1 MLCLLFFTSGKFVA
15 AQQKYGHINSVD
27 VLEAMPE
34 YKQMNNTIENRKKQY
49 SSHLQKMYQDYQQ
62 KGKELQE
69 YGANMMEAVREEQMK
84 DVDSLQREI
93 SSFQENVQGEIQ
105 KLQLKLMK
113 PLNDKYLKVMQTVAK
128 ENGYTYVFDLSSGF
142 VAYHPEN
149 TGDITEQVKKKMGI
163 N

>member
-1 MLCLLFFTSGKFVA
+1 
-15 AQQKYGHINSVD
+15 
-27 VLEAMPE
+27 
-34 YKQMNNTIENRKKQY
+34 
-49 SSHLQKMYQDYQQ
+49 
-62 KGKELQE
+62 
-69 YGANMMEAVREEQMK
+69 MMEAVREEQMK
-84 DVDSLQREI
+84 EVDSLQREI